1 MDRANREIIATVV
14 PLSDRS
20 IRLSNSRNLIGIC
33 DRRMILRVAI
43 PNFVFGLRLLEDA
56 YQRSHEQRLLG
67 FEIGVEATLCEA
79 RPPTARSRNSRPDGV
94 NFA

>member
-1 MDRANREIIATVV
+1 MDRANREIIATIV

-20 IRLSNSRNLIGIC
+20 IRFSNSQSDRIS

-43 PNFVFGLRLLEDA
+43 PNSVFLLRVFEDA
-56 YQRSHEQRLLG
+56 FQRSHEQRLLG

-79 RPPTARSRNSRPDGV
+79 GPSNAVRAGAVR
-94 NFA
+94 AA